1 MLNLAKKYAHSFKT
15 IEFAVYCPPYDGSN
29 YRAFMEE
36 QSDKEGN

>member
-1 MLNLAKKYAHSFKT
+1 MGRFEN
-15 IEFAVYCPPYDGSN
+15 IAVYCPPYDDSN